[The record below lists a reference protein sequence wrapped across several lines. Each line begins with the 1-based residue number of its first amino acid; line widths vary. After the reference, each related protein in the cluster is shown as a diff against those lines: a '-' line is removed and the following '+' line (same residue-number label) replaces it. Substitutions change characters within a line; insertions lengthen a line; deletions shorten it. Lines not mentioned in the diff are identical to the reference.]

1 MASFSSV
8 SRFRASRI
16 GVSPSPSEAL
26 SDFSSSGAPGCRRT
40 ATMASRIWRY
50 AWSTNRS
57 RPGTSGTMSM
67 ELVIAPPGTRSDNS
81 SLTSRGPTDISL
93 QLRNE
98 RYVTGQTRPADV
110 IAVNRQ
116 KVVALRLAALDA
128 VGAGSP

>member
-1 MASFSSV
+1 
-8 SRFRASRI
+8 
-16 GVSPSPSEAL
+16 
-26 SDFSSSGAPGCRRT
+26 
-40 ATMASRIWRY
+40 
-50 AWSTNRS
+50 
-57 RPGTSGTMSM
+57 MSM